1 MGNKIRVLVIDDSAL
16 IRKILTEVLSSS
28 PEIEVVG
35 AAADPLIARE
45 MIKQLNPDVLTLDI
59 EMPHMDG
66 ITFLSNLMRLRPTPV
81 VMIST
86 LTEHGAEATLNA
98 LSLGAVDF
106 IAKPKVD
113 VVNTLNEYAEEIISK
128 VIMAAQAK
136 VGNVYNKAVKPK
148 TPAAATPASDI
159 SEKHSADVILKAA
172 PVKSHISPTS
182 KIIALGASTGGT
194 EAIKAVVKGF
204 PADTPPILITQH
216 LPAAF
221 SESFVRHIDL
231 ATEMSASIPKHGQ
244 TVEPGNIYLS
254 PGDKHMLVIREG
266 DKYIIQLSDGLPVNR
281 HKPAVDVLFR
291 SVAQYAGAN
300 AIGVLLTGM
309 GADGAAGMKEM
320 HDAGAKTVIQDEQSS
335 VVWGMPGAAFKLGCT
350 DYVVSL
356 GEVANKVLG
365 LVKSAGVG
373 KVN

>member
-1 MGNKIRVLVIDDSAL
+1 MAKVRVLVIDDSAL
-16 IRKILTEVLSSS
+16 IRKLLTEILSSS
-28 PEIEVVG
+28 SNIEVVG

-98 LSLGAVDF
+98 LELGAVDF

-113 VVNTLNEYAEEIISK
+113 VVNTLNEYSEEIISK
-128 VIMAAQAK
+128 VLAAAKAK
-136 VGNVYNKAVKPK
+136 VGAMHDRAIKLKS
-148 TPAAATPASDI
+148 ATTANI
-159 SEKHSADVILKAA
+159 VANEKHTADVILKNA
-172 PVKSHISPTS
+172 PVKPSIRHTN

-194 EAIKAVVKGF
+194 EAIKTVVKEL
-204 PADTPPILITQH
+204 PADTPPIVITQH

-221 SESFVRHIDL
+221 SASFVRHIDL
-231 ATEMSASIPKHGQ
+231 VTEMKACIPKHGQ
-244 TVEPGNIYLS
+244 VAEMGNIYLS
-254 PGDKHMLVIREG
+254 PGDRHMLVVRESG
-266 DKYIIQLSDGLPVNR
+266 QYVIQLSDGLPVNR

-291 SVAQYAGAN
+291 SVSLCSGAN
-300 AIGVLLTGM
+300 AVGVLLTGM
-309 GADGAAGMKEM
+309 GADGAMGMKEM

-335 VVWGMPGAAFKLGCT
+335 VVWGMPGAAFKLGCA

-356 GEVANKVLG
+356 EEVANKILT
-365 LVKSAGVG
+365 LVKASNGVG
-373 KVN
+373 KIS

>member
-1 MGNKIRVLVIDDSAL
+1 MGKIRVLIIDDSAL
-16 IRKILTEVLSSS
+16 IRKILTEVLNSS
-28 PEIEVVG
+28 PEIEVIG

-98 LSLGAVDF
+98 LALGAVDF

-128 VIMAAQAK
+128 VIVAAQAK
-136 VGNVYNKAVKPK
+136 VGGVHERLVKKSPVAAV
-148 TPAAATPASDI
+148 SNI
-159 SEKHSADVILKAA
+159 SEKHSIDVILKAA
-172 PVKSHISPTS
+172 PVKRHISPTN
-182 KIIALGASTGGT
+182 KIIVLGASTGGT
-194 EAIKAVVKGF
+194 EAIKTVVKGF
-204 PADTPPILITQH
+204 PVDTPPILITQH

-231 ATEMSASIPKHGQ
+231 ATEMSACIPKHGQ

-254 PGDKHMLVIREG
+254 PGDRHMLVIREG
-266 DKYIIQLSDGLPVNR
+266 NKYVIQLSDGLPVNR

-291 SVAQYAGAN
+291 SASQCAGAN

-309 GADGAAGMKEM
+309 GADGAMGMKEM
-320 HDAGAKTVIQDEQSS
+320 HDTGAKTVIQDEQSS

-356 GEVANKVLG
+356 EEVANKVLS
-365 LVKSAGVG
+365 LVKPDSGG
-373 KVN
+373 KAD

>member
-1 MGNKIRVLVIDDSAL
+1 MGKIRVLVIDDSAL

-35 AAADPLIARE
+35 AAADPLIARD

-98 LSLGAVDF
+98 LALGAVDF

-128 VIMAAQAK
+128 VIIAAQAK
-136 VGNVYNKAVKPK
+136 VGNVITRVAKAKSAVS
-148 TPAAATPASDI
+148 TSTDI
-159 SEKHSADVILKAA
+159 SEKHSDDVILKA
-172 PVKSHISPTS
+172 PSIKKQITPTN

-204 PADTPPILITQH
+204 PMDTPPILITQH

-221 SESFVRHIDL
+221 SDSFVRHIDL
-231 ATEMSASIPKHGQ
+231 ATEMSACIPKHGQ
-244 TVEPGNIYLS
+244 VVEPGNIYLS
-254 PGDKHMLVIREG
+254 PGDMHMLVVREG
-266 DKYIIQLSDGLPVNR
+266 GKYIIQLSDGLPVNR

-291 SVAQYAGAN
+291 SVAQCAGAN
-300 AIGVLLTGM
+300 AIAVLLTGM
-309 GADGAAGMKEM
+309 GADGAMGMKEM

-350 DYVVSL
+350 DHVVSL
-356 GEVANKVLG
+356 DEVANKVLS
-365 LVKSAGVG
+365 LVKPSSGG

>member
-1 MGNKIRVLVIDDSAL
+1 MGKIRVLVIDDSAL

-98 LSLGAVDF
+98 LALGAVDF

-128 VIMAAQAK
+128 VIVAAQAK
-136 VGNVYNKAVKPK
+136 VGAVHDRAIKLKSSVTTIPEV
-148 TPAAATPASDI
+148 
-159 SEKHSADVILKAA
+159 SEKHSVDVILK
-172 PVKSHISPTS
+172 PEPIKTHIHPTS
-182 KIIALGASTGGT
+182 TNKIIALGASTGGT
-194 EAIKAVVKGF
+194 EAIKTVVKGF
-204 PADTPPILITQH
+204 SADTPPILITQH

-231 ATEMSASIPKHGQ
+231 VTAMSACIPKHGQ
-244 TVEPGNIYLS
+244 VVESGNIYLS
-254 PGDKHMLVIREG
+254 PGDRHMLVVREG
-266 DKYIIQLSDGLPVNR
+266 GKYIIHLSDGLPVNR

-291 SVAQYAGAN
+291 SVSQCAGAN

-309 GADGAAGMKEM
+309 GADGAMGMKEM

-356 GEVANKVLG
+356 EEVSNKVLS
-365 LVKSAGVG
+365 LVKSGSVG
-373 KVN
+373 KIN